1 LYRRHERFYALGTLC
16 RVHDISRQAYYQ
28 YWERQEHE
36 ILCEDLV
43 LALIRPIRYRMPMVG
58 VRKLHAMLSEPL
70 GRINGGIGRDML
82 FSILR
87 KHDMLIRR
95 RRRYTR
101 TTNSIHRFRMY
112 KNLIKGIAIDRP
124 NQAWAADITY
134 LRLTDGFCYLAL
146 LTDMYSRKIVGYDVS
161 DSLELS
167 GAIRALRCALQDTRG
182 FRKEGWTIHH
192 SDRAIQYCS
201 PRYTD
206 VFIENNL
213 QASMTEENHVFEN
226 SLAER
231 VNGILK
237 GEFFLDREF
246 KTVEDAFRASRE
258 AIETYNGY
266 RPHLSLNMLTP
277 SQVYCG

>member
-1 LYRRHERFYALGTLC
+1 M
-16 RVHDISRQAYYQ
+16 I
-28 YWERQEHE
+28 
-36 ILCEDLV
+36 
-43 LALIRPIRYRMPMVG
+43 G
-58 VRKLHAMLSEPL
+58 VRKLHAMLSDPL
-70 GRINGGIGRDML
+70 AKINGGIGRDML

-87 KHDMLIRR
+87 KHGMLIRYR
-95 RRRYTR
+95 RRFTR
-101 TTNSIHRFRMY
+101 TTNSVHRFRIYRNM
-112 KNLIKGIAIDRP
+112 IKEVAINHP

-134 LRLTDGFCYLAL
+134 LRLIEGFCYLAL

-167 GAIRALRCALQDTRG
+167 GAIRALQRALQDTRSSRRG
-182 FRKEGWTIHH
+182 GRTVHH

-206 VFIENNL
+206 VLVDNNL
-213 QASMTEENHVFEN
+213 QPSMTEENHVYEN

-237 GEFFLDREF
+237 SEFLLDREF
-246 KTVEDAFRASRE
+246 KTVGDAFRASRE

-277 SQVYCG
+277 SQVYGG

>member
-1 LYRRHERFYALGTLC
+1 ML
-16 RVHDISRQAYYQ
+16 S
-28 YWERQEHE
+28 
-36 ILCEDLV
+36 LV
-43 LALIRPIRYRMPMVG
+43 RPIRFRMPMVG
-58 VRKLHAMLSEPL
+58 VRKLYSMLSEPFA
-70 GRINGGIGRDML
+70 RINGGIGRDML

-112 KNLIKGIAIDRP
+112 KNLTKSVVIDHP
-124 NQAWAADITY
+124 NMVWAADITY
-134 LRLTDGFCYLAL
+134 LRLTEGFCYLAL

-167 GAIRALRCALQDTRG
+167 GAIRALRRALQDTGVYRRG
-182 FRKEGWTIHH
+182 GRTIHH

-206 VFIENNL
+206 VLTEHNML
-213 QASMTEENHVFEN
+213 ASMTEENHVFEN

-237 GEFFLDREF
+237 GEFLLDREF
-246 KTVEDAFRASRE
+246 RTVKDAFRASRE
-258 AIETYNGY
+258 AIDTYNGF

-277 SQVYCG
+277 CQVYGG